1 MLQRSDESGKEPSFG
16 LCFKL
21 FVSTHI
27 PDLAP
32 YKTGFYTL
40 LLFTTPISILDQGP
54 HTAIH
59 LISKFQNE
67 TRTSNARVII
77 AVVPR
82 RLIILQQP
90 SVVCTK
96 IFFLEGY
103 RGQVHST
110 PCRLSLNDLRTILCQ
125 LKASTPINKAH
136 QGIQLTFSL
145 NVPIHCWKLMP
156 WSARSSTKSVCAHN
170 FKLGSP
176 SSRMTYRCGTMML
189 PTPRDL

>member
-16 LCFKL
+16 PCFNC
-21 FVSTHI
+21 SSQHI
-27 PDLAP
+27 SLTVKPA
-32 YKTGFYTL
+32 
-40 LLFTTPISILDQGP
+40 SIPCFSSRRLSQLLDQGL

-67 TRTSNARVII
+67 TRTSNARAII
-77 AVVPR
+77 VVVPR

-96 IFFLEGY
+96 IFFLECY

-125 LKASTPINKAH
+125 LKASTPINKAR
-136 QGIQLTFSL
+136 QGTQLTFSL